1 MISLMDL
8 RMRLFLANFGPFQNW
23 GCLDSLLDGEEGV
36 SGVCYSLKKE
46 KKTNN
51 KTIKTKLVAEAP
63 KMVNYQFTFS

>member
-1 MISLMDL
+1 M
-8 RMRLFLANFGPFQNW
+8 
-23 GCLDSLLDGEEGV
+23 EKEGV